1 MLPYLSIIATVSFAA
16 LTAILGPAKALR
28 AVLGVTAVLSAAWLV
43 SAILTA

>member
-1 MLPYLSIIATVSFAA
+1 VIPYLLITAAVAFVA

-28 AVLGVTAVLSAAWLV
+28 AVLGIAATLSAAWLV